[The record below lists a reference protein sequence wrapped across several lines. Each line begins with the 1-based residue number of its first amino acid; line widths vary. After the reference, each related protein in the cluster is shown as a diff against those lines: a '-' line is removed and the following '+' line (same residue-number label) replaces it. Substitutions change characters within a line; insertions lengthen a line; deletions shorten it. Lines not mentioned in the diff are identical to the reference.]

1 MNEHNELYKRSL
13 STTNEWNGWLAG
25 PIVEFGHTK
34 DGSDKGQEK
43 TVVRGVATAP
53 GSDWMQSS
61 ESTTKLHPFLSSSS
75 SSTSDSSLEDGEGG
89 LNQHGSLVIKDEW
102 TRNQNEELDPNIEI
116 IEGRRAVPAFIR

>member
-1 MNEHNELYKRSL
+1 MN
-13 STTNEWNGWLAG
+13 TTNCTNDLFRPQTEWMAG
-25 PIVEFGHTK
+25 PIFEFRYTK

-43 TVVRGVATAP
+43 TVVRGTVAA
-53 GSDWMQSS
+53 GSDWMQS
-61 ESTTKLHPFLSSSS
+61 ESTTKLYPFLSSSS
-75 SSTSDSSLEDGEGG
+75 STTSDSSLEDDVGGGGG